1 MTGANVL
8 LLAVEEYKIGQERV
22 PIPRRRL
29 VGAHAPGKVT
39 KQGHVMR
46 NLAQVFTHIIAVKQ
60 FFSFCVIVAFHQFF
74 SIIPDL
80 NEVKLD

>member
-8 LLAVEEYKIGQERV
+8 LLAVEVYKIGQERV

-29 VGAHAPGKVT
+29 VGAHALGKVT

-46 NLAQVFTHIIAVKQ
+46 KLAQVFTHIIAVKH
-60 FFSFCVIVAFHQFF
+60 FFFHFGMLSL
-74 SIIPDL
+74 SINVFDYS
-80 NEVKLD
+80 